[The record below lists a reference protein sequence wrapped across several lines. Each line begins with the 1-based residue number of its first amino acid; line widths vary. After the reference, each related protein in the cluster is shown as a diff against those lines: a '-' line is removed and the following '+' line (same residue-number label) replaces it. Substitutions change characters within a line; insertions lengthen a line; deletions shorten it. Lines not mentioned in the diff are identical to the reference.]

1 MVGEHQDAVTEPDA
15 IMWQEFIDAFH
26 DYHILDGIIE
36 IKEEEFRNLRQGSM
50 TVNQYIRKFTK
61 LARYALDD
69 INSDRKK
76 QRRFIKGLNASLRE
90 QIITHIYLDFNTLMN
105 RTILLEEER
114 NRTKGERKRKFLI

>member
-1 MVGEHQDAVTEPDA
+1 MVGEHQDAVNEPDA

-50 TVNQYIRKFTK
+50 TVNQYIQKFTK
-61 LARYALDD
+61 LARYAPDD

-76 QRRFIKGLNASLRE
+76 PRRFIKGLNASLRE
-90 QIITHIYLDFNTLMN
+90 
-105 RTILLEEER
+105 
-114 NRTKGERKRKFLI
+114 